1 MKESKKKH
9 MALRSVLF
17 VALGI
22 LLLPNV
28 AGQEPPL
35 NDGDDCLFY
44 AYSESFNH
52 YFLVKNNSILYGDTM
67 KVVHNCNELTI
78 LETGQFLASSN
89 NSFEVGLDL
98 GLNNFTFIANN
109 NSFNY
114 TVEVIPDR
122 LTWEFEYE
130 ELVSKKEE
138 FISIDVSNLRTNY
151 AVAFGIVM
159 VWVLTTYVYWRLIQ
173 SYVNKNFIEEVTG

>member
-35 NDGDDCLFY
+35 NDRDECLFY
-44 AYSESFNH
+44 AYSQSMNH
-52 YFLVKNNSILYGDTM
+52 YFLFQNNSMVFGNTM
-67 KVVHNCNELTI
+67 KIVHNCDELTI
-78 LETGQFLASSN
+78 LESGQFLASSN
-89 NSFEVGLDL
+89 MSFEVALDL
-98 GLNNFTFIANN
+98 GLNNFTFLANN

-114 TVEVIPDR
+114 SVEVIPDR
-122 LTWEFEYE
+122 LDWEFEYE
-130 ELVSKKEE
+130 EL
-138 FISIDVSNLRTNY
+138 IL
-151 AVAFGIVM
+151 
-159 VWVLTTYVYWRLIQ
+159 
-173 SYVNKNFIEEVTG
+173 